1 MLIFS
6 TRLPVKDTLTK
17 EKFFE
22 LVVRWNQDSPH
33 HRIDG
38 IEWDGGYRHRW
49 GDMKNMLEITEY
61 NDVAAAH
68 FVQSEHG
75 VHWTTEFILHTERG
89 EIGIYLSREATENTV
104 YFHKEFKP
112 PYFYKL
118 TYYDDERYTVTMAK
132 SGSDWRGGENLISE
146 IRKRIY

>member
-38 IEWDGGYRHRW
+38 IEWDGGYRHRDQDFKRLLAQV
-49 GDMKNMLEITEY
+49 GGSR
-61 NDVAAAH
+61 
-68 FVQSEHG
+68 FVERMREPNFIYECTSCHHHYPRMRKMNTKRYVCGKCHG
-75 VHWTTEFILHTERG
+75 KLIL
-89 EIGIYLSREATENTV
+89 L
-104 YFHKEFKP
+104 
-112 PYFYKL
+112 
-118 TYYDDERYTVTMAK
+118 D
-132 SGSDWRGGENLISE
+132 
-146 IRKRIY
+146 

>member
-17 EKFFE
+17 GKFFE
-22 LVVRWNQDSPH
+22 LVIRWNQDSPH

-75 VHWTTEFILHTERG
+75 VHWTTEFILHT
-89 EIGIYLSREATENTV
+89 
-104 YFHKEFKP
+104 
-112 PYFYKL
+112 
-118 TYYDDERYTVTMAK
+118 
-132 SGSDWRGGENLISE
+132 
-146 IRKRIY
+146 